1 MNILPHINKSIQT
14 TDSRYERTDCTL
26 YLLYVRYLEKTKAF
40 SSLCTSPGFRQ
51 RDLDL
56 PNQDV
61 ISLNEVKYLEQ
72 LVGIF
77 IFIEMVEYMSKMT
90 KQIKRCYALLKMDHI
105 DNHRH
110 THISKSLEELKYKVD
125 VVSVCELLLCI
136 QVDSYSPL

>member
-1 MNILPHINKSIQT
+1 MCVCYQPG
-14 TDSRYERTDCTL
+14 
-26 YLLYVRYLEKTKAF
+26 
-40 SSLCTSPGFRQ
+40 LCR

-110 THISKSLEELKYKVD
+110 THISKSLEELKYNVD